1 MNAAIKAQ
9 RERQAVPR
17 SIAPRDDAPAPAP
30 EPASENEPD
39 GRKRFLGRLRAK

>member
-17 SIAPRDDAPAPAP
+17 SIAPSDDAPRPAP
-30 EPASENEPD
+30 PPVADVEPD
-39 GRKRFLGRLRAK
+39 GRKRLLDRLRGK